1 MKENV
6 LLEMAKMK
14 SLMNRI
20 ENRMTPY
27 EAVLNEEKLLNEVRV
42 PKDVV
47 LKSADEFFDIM
58 DQSGAGKFFT
68 MGCVFTANI
77 EPTVKRKNQLTN
89 RMKSYEDYSVFGE
102 GSDDIAAIV
111 SLVSY
116 NRQYQHRDTV
126 SREYGL
132 SKEKENEIR
141 RNYGA
146 PEIGD
151 KNGGY
156 KEKVD
161 WGKHGAEIYKGG
173 NEELQGNTYHP
184 INVHPSKTNI
194 TKRYF
199 VIGQDGHIL
208 REMDEAT
215 IEPFLKK
222 KAGNSGANALRK
234 LGVEEETIK
243 AYLDEIDK
251 IGMTY
256 INPKGDSILYIAT
269 SINGA
274 KIRYINDNMRR
285 CVNDINIAPEDFL
298 KIARERYQIDSNQV
312 MQQN

>member
-77 EPTVKRKNQLTN
+77 EPTVKRKNPLTN

-126 SREYGL
+126 SKEYGL

-146 PEIGD
+146 PEVGE

-161 WGKHGAEIYKGG
+161 WGKHGAEVYKGS

-184 INVHPSKTNI
+184 INVHHSKTNI

-199 VIGQDGHIL
+199 VIGKDGHIL
-208 REMDEAT
+208 RELDEAT
-215 IEPFLKK
+215 IKPFLKK
-222 KAGNSGANALRK
+222 KTGNSGANALRR
-234 LGVEEETIK
+234 LGTEEETIK

-256 INPKGDSILYIAT
+256 INPKGDSILYIA
-269 SINGA
+269 SAINGQ
-274 KIRYINDNMRR
+274 KIRYINENMKR